1 VKVKIGAYDY
11 RIVAF
16 QGILSDV
23 ESAQGL
29 CRPDTQTIYI
39 DSRKPPQY
47 QAAILIHELIHAIF
61 ASINSDR
68 VNLTEEDVCM
78 TLDNP
83 LAALIRDNPELL
95 KALTAAL
102 TKNRPIV

>member
-1 VKVKIGAYDY
+1 MKVKIGAYDY

-16 QGILSDV
+16 KGILSDA
-23 ESAQGL
+23 ESADGL

-39 DSRKPPQY
+39 NASKPPQY
-47 QAAILIHELIHAIF
+47 QAALLIHELIHAIF
-61 ASINSDR
+61 ASTNSDKTGM
-68 VNLTEEDVCM
+68 TEEDVCM

-95 KALTAAL
+95 KVLTAAL
-102 TKNRPIV
+102 TKGKAIV

>member
-1 VKVKIGAYDY
+1 MKVKIGAYDY
-11 RIVAF
+11 RIVPF
-16 QGILSDV
+16 TGILSDA

-39 DSRKPPQY
+39 DNRKPPQY

-61 ASINSDR
+61 ASTNSDSKD
-68 VNLTEEDVCM
+68 LTEEDVCM

-83 LAALIRDNPELL
+83 LAAMIRDNPELL
-95 KALTAAL
+95 KVLTAAL
-102 TKNRPIV
+102 AKNRPIV